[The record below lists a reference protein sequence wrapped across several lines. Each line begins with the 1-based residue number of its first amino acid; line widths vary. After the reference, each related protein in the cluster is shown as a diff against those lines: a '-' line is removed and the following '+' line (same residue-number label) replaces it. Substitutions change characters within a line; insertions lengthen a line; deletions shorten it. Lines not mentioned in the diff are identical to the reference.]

1 MLAGSLVNPASVPLA
16 SLPSCVKTSTLAGF
30 TNEPANMNYYYEFYE
45 GYKKDPGTEE
55 EEEET
60 TK

>member
-1 MLAGSLVNPASVPLA
+1 MLAGS
-16 SLPSCVKTSTLAGF
+16 LAGF

>member
-1 MLAGSLVNPASVPLA
+1 MLVFTQEGNDATG
-16 SLPSCVKTSTLAGF
+16 TLAGF